1 MPSGAATVCQR
12 GTRHTAVHGGRT
24 RVALSRRERFHVA
37 SHRRSGPSA
46 LDRNTKVTVLTA
58 AAAGAAVVMTGAPA
72 GASPGL
78 PQEPSA
84 GTRAQVDRL
93 FEEAEQATERFNQAG
108 ERTDRLRAEVGR
120 VQDAVARGQDRINIM
135 RGVLGG
141 YAGAQYRAGSI
152 DPGVELMLSED
163 PDDYLAKAAALD
175 RLTGLQTRKLDELRT
190 EQRRLGQERRE
201 ASRKLAEL
209 DALRSDVAKEKR
221 AVTAKLAAARRLLNA
236 MPTQERADFERAS
249 RSGGRPDALPEL
261 PDAAASGPSSG
272 RAATAVMA
280 ARSAVG
286 RPYVWGSTGPS
297 GFDCSG
303 LMVWSY
309 RQAGVALPR
318 TSQGQRHAG
327 RRVSLSEARPGDLVT
342 YRSDASHVG
351 MYVGNGQVVHAPYP
365 GARVRYDP
373 VGMMPVSSVTRP

>member
-1 MPSGAATVCQR
+1 M
-12 GTRHTAVHGGRT
+12 
-24 RVALSRRERFHVA
+24 A

-58 AAAGAAVVMTGAPA
+58 AAAGAAVAMSGAPA
-72 GASPGL
+72 GAAPGL
-78 PQEPSA
+78 PQEPST

-108 ERTDRLRAEVGR
+108 ERAGRLRTEVAR
-120 VQDAVARGQDRINIM
+120 VQDAVARGQDRINTM
-135 RGVLGG
+135 RGVLGA
-141 YAGAQYRAGSI
+141 YAGAQYRAGGI
-152 DPGVELMLSED
+152 DPAVELMLSDD

-175 RLTGLQTRKLDELRT
+175 RLSGRQARQLDELRS
-190 EQRRLGQERRE
+190 EQRRLGQERQE

-209 DALRSDVAKEKR
+209 DALRADVAKEKR

-236 MPTQERADFERAS
+236 MPSQERADFDRAS
-249 RSGGRPDALPEL
+249 RSGGRPDALPDL
-261 PDAAASGPSSG
+261 PDPAASGPSSG
-272 RAATAVMA
+272 RAMTAVMA

-318 TSQGQRHAG
+318 TSQAQRHAG
-327 RRVSLSEARPGDLVT
+327 RRVPLSEARPGDLVT